1 MTDLRKFNGN
11 AVARNAWSE
20 RENLIMRRSFT
31 DPKVSRAQL
40 EALLPKR
47 KWHSIQHQAGKLGL
61 SRRRTTKS
69 STNPVIRRLW
79 ELREREGITRV
90 QLAAK
95 MGYHPIMLGKWE
107 RGEATPTLQRIR
119 DWCQALG
126 ADLKVIYHGSPLEPT
141 TPEDDDFD
149 LPMLPAPEQAKSL

>member
-1 MTDLRKFNGN
+1 MTDLRKYNGT
-11 AVARNAWSE
+11 ATSRNAWTE
-20 RENLIMRRSFT
+20 TENMILRRQYI
-31 DPKVSRAQL
+31 DPGVTRPKL
-40 EALLPKR
+40 EALLPRR
-47 KWHSIQHQAGKLGL
+47 KWASIQHQAAKLGL

-107 RGEATPTLQRIR
+107 RGEATPSLQRIR

-126 ADLKVIYHGSPLEPT
+126 ADLKVIYQGSPLEPT
-141 TPEDDDFD
+141 
-149 LPMLPAPEQAKSL
+149 